1 MEKHANLLGQFI
13 PGAHFSKM
21 IHTGKK
27 RISLSLN
34 ELSVLSVSFNK
45 EAMGEGDQRVHAR
58 WHMHAC
64 THSHTHT
71 HSTTR
76 PLLQMLCS
84 LWN

>member
-13 PGAHFSKM
+13 PEAHFSKM

-58 WHMHAC
+58 WHMRAC
-64 THSHTHT
+64 AHSHTHT

-76 PLLQMLCS
+76 PLLQMLRS